1 MNIAELIITPI
12 IWLIAIVLVE
22 LVWIF
27 VYQKLI
33 ADKKVTNYLVTYEYC
48 TLVLKNVGWEYACV
62 LEELNRSGID
72 GWEYVT
78 TLSTNQ
84 TCKVIILLKREIIK
98 EK

>member
-1 MNIAELIITPI
+1 MAEIIIQLI
-12 IWLIAIVLVE
+12 IWLGVIALATMVAVVINRKFE
-22 LVWIF
+22 R
-27 VYQKLI
+27 
-33 ADKKVTNYLVTYEYC
+33 KVTDYHATYEYC
-48 TLVLKNVGWEYACV
+48 TLVLKNVGWEYTCV

-84 TCKVIILLKREIIK
+84 ACKVIILLKREIIK

>member
-1 MNIAELIITPI
+1 MNIAELIIPPI
-12 IWLIAIVLVE
+12 IWLIAIVLGG
-22 LVWIF
+22 LVWTF

-33 ADKKVTNYLVTYEYC
+33 ADKVTDYHVTYEYC
-48 TLVLKNVGWEYACV
+48 TLVLKNVGWEYTYV

-84 TCKVIILLKREIIK
+84 ACKVIILLKREIIK